1 MVSVDKLEDLLEVT
15 RYPPRKIGI
24 MMHRTVLP
32 ALMAISGRRLLPL
45 ALATL
50 AVAAISA
57 AQAATPSETFISNN
71 IQRSLEILNGK
82 ELKPE
87 QRSRQFQDLLVG
99 IVDMK
104 RIALF
109 TLGQYGRTAS
119 LSDQDRFVAAFQNYA
134 IASYQ
139 TYFARYAGQTLTV
152 SGSTERAPQDVVVMT
167 MLKDPNDHSGQQPL
181 EVDFRV
187 RSDSGKPML
196 VDFSV
201 AGMWLA
207 LEERDQFV
215 AFLDHNDGNI
225 PKLIEHLNQ
234 LR

>member
-1 MVSVDKLEDLLEVT
+1 MI
-15 RYPPRKIGI
+15 RRPI
-24 MMHRTVLP
+24 LP
-32 ALMAISGRRLLPL
+32 ALMAISRRRLLPL

-82 ELKPE
+82 ELRPE
-87 QRSRQFQDLLVG
+87 QRSRQFEDLLLG

-109 TLGQYGRTAS
+109 TLGQYGSTAS
-119 LSDQDRFVAAFQNYA
+119 LADQDRFVAAFQNYA

-152 SGSTERAPQDVVVMT
+152 SGSTERAPQDVVVIT

-187 RSDSGKPML
+187 RSDTGKPML

-215 AFLDHNDGNI
+215 AFLNHNDGSI
-225 PKLIEHLNQ
+225 PKLIDHLNQ
-234 LR
+234 AR

>member
-1 MVSVDKLEDLLEVT
+1 M
-15 RYPPRKIGI
+15 RR
-24 MMHRTVLP
+24 RTILP
-32 ALMAISGRRLLPL
+32 ALIAISRRRLLPL

-71 IQRSLEILNGK
+71 IQRSFEILNGK
-82 ELKPE
+82 ELRPE
-87 QRSRQFQDLLVG
+87 QRSRQFQDLLLG

-109 TLGQYGRTAS
+109 TLGQYGGTAS
-119 LSDQDRFVAAFQNYA
+119 LADQDRFVAAFQNYA

-152 SGSTERAPQDVVVMT
+152 SGSTERAPQDVIVMT
-167 MLKDPNDHSGQQPL
+167 MLRDPNDHSGQQPL

-187 RSDSGKPML
+187 RSDTGKPML

-215 AFLDHNDGNI
+215 AFLDHNDGSI
-225 PKLIEHLNQ
+225 PKLTDHLNQ
-234 LR
+234 AR

>member
-1 MVSVDKLEDLLEVT
+1 
-15 RYPPRKIGI
+15 
-24 MMHRTVLP
+24 MMHRTILP
-32 ALMAISGRRLLPL
+32 ALVAISPRRLPLL

-50 AVAAISA
+50 AVAAISP
-57 AQAATPSETFISNN
+57 AQAATPSETFISSN

-82 ELKPE
+82 ELRPD
-87 QRSRQFQDLLVG
+87 QRSGEFQALLLD

-119 LSDQDRFVAAFQNYA
+119 LSDQDKFVAAFQNYA

-152 SGSTERAPQDVVVMT
+152 SGSTERTPQDVVVMT

-215 AFLDHNDGNI
+215 AFLDHNDGSI

>member
-1 MVSVDKLEDLLEVT
+1 M
-15 RYPPRKIGI
+15 RR
-24 MMHRTVLP
+24 RTILP
-32 ALMAISGRRLLPL
+32 ALIAISRRRLLPL

-71 IQRSLEILNGK
+71 IQRSFEILNGK
-82 ELKPE
+82 ELRPE
-87 QRSRQFQDLLVG
+87 QRSRQFQDLLLG

-109 TLGQYGRTAS
+109 TLGQYGGTAS
-119 LSDQDRFVAAFQNYA
+119 LADQDRFVAAFQNYA

-152 SGSTERAPQDVVVMT
+152 SGSTERAPHDVIVMT
-167 MLKDPNDHSGQQPL
+167 MLRDPNDHSGQQPL

-187 RSDSGKPML
+187 RSDTGKPML

-215 AFLDHNDGNI
+215 AFLDHNDGSI
-225 PKLIEHLNQ
+225 PKLTDHLNQ
-234 LR
+234 AR

>member
-1 MVSVDKLEDLLEVT
+1 MMARTASLFALLSLLL
-15 RYPPRKIGI
+15 RGI
-24 MMHRTVLP
+24 V
-32 ALMAISGRRLLPL
+32 PL
-45 ALATL
+45 TL
-50 AVAAISA
+50 AVLAADTA
-57 AQAATPSETFISNN
+57 AHAATPAEAFISSN

-82 ELKPE
+82 ELRPE
-87 QRSRQFQDLLVG
+87 QRSQQFQDLLLG

-109 TLGQYGRTAS
+109 TLGKYGRTTSAP
-119 LSDQDRFVAAFQNYA
+119 DQDKFVAAFQNYA
-134 IASYQ
+134 VASYQ

-152 SGSTERAPQDVVVMT
+152 TGSTERAPQDVVVMT
-167 MLKDPNDHSGQQPL
+167 ALGDPNGHGARQPL

-187 RSDSGKPML
+187 RSDTGKPML

-201 AGMWLA
+201 AGIWLA

-215 AFLDHNDGNI
+215 AFLDHNDGSV

>member
-1 MVSVDKLEDLLEVT
+1 MTRTATQFALKTLLRLGLVPLTVS
-15 RYPPRKIGI
+15 
-24 MMHRTVLP
+24 
-32 ALMAISGRRLLPL
+32 ALSVG
-45 ALATL
+45 
-50 AVAAISA
+50 AISA
-57 AQAATPSETFISNN
+57 AQAATPSEAFISSN
-71 IQRSLEILNGK
+71 IQRSLEILNRK
-82 ELKPE
+82 ELRPE
-87 QRSRQFQDLLVG
+87 QRSGEFQKLLLG

-119 LSDQDRFVAAFQNYA
+119 SSDQDRFVAAFQNYA

-139 TYFARYAGQTLTV
+139 TYFTRYAGQTLTV

-167 MLKDPNDHSGQQPL
+167 ELRDPNDHSGQQPL

-187 RSDSGKPML
+187 RSDTGKPML

-201 AGMWLA
+201 AGMWLG
-207 LEERDQFV
+207 LEERDQFI
-215 AFLDHNDGNI
+215 AFLGQNGGSI

>member
-1 MVSVDKLEDLLEVT
+1 MI
-15 RYPPRKIGI
+15 RRPI
-24 MMHRTVLP
+24 LP
-32 ALMAISGRRLLPL
+32 ALMAISRRRLLPL

-50 AVAAISA
+50 AVAAISSA
-57 AQAATPSETFISNN
+57 AQAATPYETFISNN

-82 ELKPE
+82 ELRPE
-87 QRSRQFQDLLVG
+87 QRSREFEDLLLG

-109 TLGQYGRTAS
+109 TLGQYGSTAS
-119 LSDQDRFVAAFQNYA
+119 LADQGRFVAAFQNYA

-187 RSDSGKPML
+187 RSDTGKPML

-207 LEERDQFV
+207 PEERDQFV
-215 AFLDHNDGNI
+215 AFLDHNDGSI
-225 PKLIEHLNQ
+225 PKLIDHLNQ
-234 LR
+234 AR

>member
-1 MVSVDKLEDLLEVT
+1 
-15 RYPPRKIGI
+15 
-24 MMHRTVLP
+24 
-32 ALMAISGRRLLPL
+32 
-45 ALATL
+45 
-50 AVAAISA
+50 
-57 AQAATPSETFISNN
+57 
-71 IQRSLEILNGK
+71 
-82 ELKPE
+82 
-87 QRSRQFQDLLVG
+87 
-99 IVDMK
+99 MK

-109 TLGQYGRTAS
+109 TLGQYGVTAS
-119 LSDQDRFVAAFQNYA
+119 LADQDKFVAAFQNYA

-187 RSDSGKPML
+187 RSDTGKPML

-215 AFLDHNDGNI
+215 AFLDHNDGSI
-225 PKLIEHLNQ
+225 PKLIDHLNQ
-234 LR
+234 AR

>member
-1 MVSVDKLEDLLEVT
+1 
-15 RYPPRKIGI
+15 
-24 MMHRTVLP
+24 
-32 ALMAISGRRLLPL
+32 MAISRRRLLPL

-71 IQRSLEILNGK
+71 IQRSFEILNGK
-82 ELKPE
+82 ELRPE
-87 QRSRQFQDLLVG
+87 QRSRQFQDLLLG

-109 TLGQYGRTAS
+109 TLGQYGGTAS
-119 LSDQDRFVAAFQNYA
+119 LADQDRFVAAFQNYA

-152 SGSTERAPQDVVVMT
+152 SGSTERAPQDVIVMT
-167 MLKDPNDHSGQQPL
+167 MLRDPNDHSGQQPL

-187 RSDSGKPML
+187 RSDTGKPML

-215 AFLDHNDGNI
+215 AFLDHNDGSI
-225 PKLIEHLNQ
+225 PKLTDHLNQ
-234 LR
+234 AR

>member
-1 MVSVDKLEDLLEVT
+1 MSLKEDHAQNIHKT
-15 RYPPRKIGI
+15 NSRKDR
-24 MMHRTVLP
+24 MMARTASLF
-32 ALMAISGRRLLPL
+32 ALL
-45 ALATL
+45 ALLLRGIAPLSLSVL
-50 AVAAISA
+50 AMGTAAR
-57 AQAATPSETFISNN
+57 AATPAEAFISSN

-82 ELKPE
+82 ELRPE
-87 QRSRQFQDLLVG
+87 QRSQQFQDLLLG

-119 LSDQDRFVAAFQNYA
+119 APDQDRFVAAFQNYA
-134 IASYQ
+134 VASYQ
-139 TYFARYAGQTLTV
+139 TYLARYAGQTLTV
-152 SGSTERAPQDVVVMT
+152 TGSTERAPQDVVVMT
-167 MLKDPNDHSGQQPL
+167 TLGDPKDQRGRQPL

-187 RSDSGKPML
+187 RSDTGRPML
-196 VDFSV
+196 VDFNV
-201 AGMWLA
+201 AGIWLA

-215 AFLDHNDGNI
+215 AFLDHNDGSV

>member
-1 MVSVDKLEDLLEVT
+1 
-15 RYPPRKIGI
+15 
-24 MMHRTVLP
+24 
-32 ALMAISGRRLLPL
+32 MAISRRRLLPL
-45 ALATL
+45 ALAML
-50 AVAAISA
+50 AVAGISSA

-71 IQRSLEILNGK
+71 IRRSFEILNGK
-82 ELKPE
+82 ELRPE
-87 QRSRQFQDLLVG
+87 QRSRQFQDLLLG

-109 TLGQYGRTAS
+109 TLGQYGGTAS
-119 LSDQDRFVAAFQNYA
+119 LADQDRFVAAFQNYA

-167 MLKDPNDHSGQQPL
+167 MLKDPNDHSGQGPL

-187 RSDSGKPML
+187 RSDTGKPML

-215 AFLDHNDGNI
+215 AFLDHNDGSI
-225 PKLIEHLNQ
+225 PKLIDHLNQ
-234 LR
+234 AR

>member
-1 MVSVDKLEDLLEVT
+1 M
-15 RYPPRKIGI
+15 
-24 MMHRTVLP
+24 RTAILSAVLS
-32 ALMAISGRRLLPL
+32 ISCRRLLPL
-45 ALATL
+45 TLVGL
-50 AVAAISA
+50 AVTASPA
-57 AQAATPSETFISNN
+57 AQAATPSESFISNN
-71 IQRSLEILNGK
+71 IQRGLEILNGK
-82 ELKPE
+82 ELRPE
-87 QRSRQFQDLLVG
+87 RRSEEFQALLLG

-119 LSDQDRFVAAFQNYA
+119 LSDQDKFVTAFQNYA

-167 MLKDPNDHSGQQPL
+167 TLRNPNDDSGQQPL

-187 RSDSGKPML
+187 RSDTGRPML

-215 AFLDHNDGNI
+215 AFLDHNDGSI